1 MSVTLSSL
9 RAAHPEF
16 TDTPDAVLSAA
27 IVSAENRCDAGVWGV
42 LYDDGVTLFA
52 CHIAAATPY
61 GAGGRLT
68 AYGAGGRPTAPDFRS
83 VYYRDWEQM
92 ARAVGTSWRIA

>member
-27 IVSAENRCDAGVWGV
+27 IVSAENRCDAEVWGV

-68 AYGAGGRPTAPDFRS
+68 APDFRS